1 MATPNLQETLSPRE
15 ELQQQILK
23 LSLKDKEIL
32 LGWLKATLKEEKQ
45 QAAAAQ
51 VPVKK
56 GREVVQTLQS
66 GTMLYRLE
74 GVKCGKKKCK
84 CARGQLHGPYWY
96 GYHWKGKKMTSTYI
110 GKKLDEAIAIAAEPN
125 GE

>member
-32 LGWLKATLKEEKQ
+32 LGWLKATIKEEKQ
-45 QAAAAQ
+45 QAVAAQ

-66 GTMLYRLE
+66 GTTLYRLE

-96 GYHWKGKKMTSTYI
+96 AYHWKGKKMTSTYI
-110 GKKLDEAIAIAAEPN
+110 GKKLDEAIALAAEPS
-125 GE
+125 EA